1 MRRGN
6 MHEPLQGLREEDIV
20 TPNLN
25 NYSQGYINLT
35 KPATVAT
42 LKDRLNLKNLTPE
55 IDLSKRSI
63 ETFSISRLALQL
75 TGFFDYFEYKLV
87 QVIGRDEQEYMKR
100 LSDDVLTERLEKIT
114 SYNVPCIIISGNLRV
129 KEPVIEVC
137 KRSGVPLLRSE
148 RETSDMDSEIIKIL
162 RVLLAPK
169 ETLHGV
175 LVDVYGVG
183 TMITG
188 DSGIGKSEAA
198 LELVKRGHRLI
209 SDDIVEIRKVSEETL
224 VGIAPE
230 LTRDFIVVRGIGII
244 NVRAMFGYEAVK
256 YSQNIDMIINLEEY
270 VKERNYDRFGL
281 EPKYEEIMG
290 HKVFKIDVPVRPGRN
305 LAVIVESAAINYR
318 ARVAGYDAP
327 SEFMSRIQKIKIET
341 MGRKS
346 TELSGEED

>member
-1 MRRGN
+1 M
-6 MHEPLQGLREEDIV
+6 

-148 RETSDMDSEIIKIL
+148 RETSDMDSEIIKTAETGSSS
-162 RVLLAPK
+162 VLTGWRSTHRTEPS
-169 ETLHGV
+169 
-175 LVDVYGVG
+175 
-183 TMITG
+183 MRIT
-188 DSGIGKSEAA
+188 
-198 LELVKRGHRLI
+198 VMTRL
-209 SDDIVEIRKVSEETL
+209 
-224 VGIAPE
+224 P
-230 LTRDFIVVRGIGII
+230 
-244 NVRAMFGYEAVK
+244 MY
-256 YSQNIDMIINLEEY
+256 
-270 VKERNYDRFGL
+270 
-281 EPKYEEIMG
+281 
-290 HKVFKIDVPVRPGRN
+290 
-305 LAVIVESAAINYR
+305 
-318 ARVAGYDAP
+318 
-327 SEFMSRIQKIKIET
+327 MS
-341 MGRKS
+341 S
-346 TELSGEED
+346 